1 MKKSATSRIV
11 IFEPDEEE
19 LKKALVGRE
28 LSPSLDAFLKMLL
41 KRKKWAR
48 KINIPSGRDDVAV
61 VLVFTSALK
70 EAGLEIFSE
79 LHIFFA
85 GKIFV
90 EKWQLVGE
98 RERIALLPK
107 EIFRALDISKVRV
120 EGTLVS
126 VEFCVPSI
134 GGRRAET
141 LVKAFDF
148 SGEVPRVE
156 IIPDP
161 LIREE
166 PGDGPL
172 LR

>member
-1 MKKSATSRIV
+1 MKKFATGRIV

-19 LKKALVGRE
+19 LKKTLVGRE

-61 VLVFTSALK
+61 VLVSPSTQRRRATN
-70 EAGLEIFSE
+70 FSE

-85 GKIFV
+85 GKVFV
-90 EKWQLVGE
+90 KKWQLVGE
-98 RERIALLPK
+98 RSFIAASRRKSSAPSVSVRI
-107 EIFRALDISKVRV
+107 RV

-126 VEFCVPSI
+126 VEFSVPSI
-134 GGRRAET
+134 GGRSAET

-166 PGDGPL
+166 PGDSPL
-172 LR
+172 L